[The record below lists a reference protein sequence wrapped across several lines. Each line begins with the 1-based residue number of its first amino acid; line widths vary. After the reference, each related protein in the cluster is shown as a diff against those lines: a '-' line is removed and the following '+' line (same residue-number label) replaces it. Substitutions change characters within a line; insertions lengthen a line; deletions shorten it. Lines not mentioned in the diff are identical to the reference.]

1 MIRIHKDHPEL
12 ADCLD
17 PQVIPEVIASGY
29 TWTEGPVWWHD
40 ALYFNDIPSKRL
52 LRWRESAGVDVVLA
66 DTDFANGN
74 TLDAA
79 GRMISCEHGGRR
91 VVVREDPDDP
101 LVTEVL
107 ATHVDGKRLN
117 SPNDVIV
124 RSDGTIWFTD
134 PPYGINSDAE
144 GYAAE
149 SEIGSADVYC
159 ITTDGNVLRVADDF
173 DKPNGLAF
181 SPDESLLYIA
191 DSGAIQ
197 GASFPGIDL
206 DRPHHIRVFEVDGTT
221 LTGGAVFAEI
231 SPGVPDG
238 LRVDREGR
246 VWTSAG
252 DGVHIY
258 QADGLRLGRV
268 ELPDAT
274 ANCCFGGMDGSTLF
288 VTSSG
293 QVYRIETRTAGCIS

>member
-1 MIRIHKDHPEL
+1 MIRIHQDHPEL

-17 PQVIPEVIASGY
+17 QEVLPELIASGY

-52 LRWRESAGVDVVLA
+52 LRWREGEGVDVVLA

-91 VVVREDPDDP
+91 VVVREDPDKP
-101 LVTEVL
+101 AVTKVL
-107 ATHVDGKRLN
+107 ATHVEGKRLN

-134 PPYGINSDAE
+134 PPYGINSDVE
-144 GYAAE
+144 GYPAE

-159 ITTDGNVLRVADDF
+159 ITTDGSVVRVADDF

-181 SPDESLLYIA
+181 SPDESRLYIA

-206 DRPHHIRVFEVDGTT
+206 DRPHHIRMFEVHGTT
-221 LTGGAVFAEI
+221 LTGGDVFAEI

-238 LRVDREGR
+238 LRVDRGGR

-252 DGVHIY
+252 DGIHIY
-258 QADGLRLGRV
+258 RADGRRLGRI

-293 QVYRIETRTAGCIS
+293 RIYRIGTRTTGCIS